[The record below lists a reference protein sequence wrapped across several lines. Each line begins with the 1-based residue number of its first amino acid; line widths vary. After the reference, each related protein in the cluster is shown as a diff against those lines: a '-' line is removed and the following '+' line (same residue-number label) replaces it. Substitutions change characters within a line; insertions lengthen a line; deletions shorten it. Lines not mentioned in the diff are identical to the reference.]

1 MGVLDYRQQLSLS
14 PGVTEYV
21 FSLDGA
27 DLADG
32 AYMLSVDLTIPNKS
46 IIDRVD
52 NCLSFEIVRK
62 SPSHFT
68 RFVNQQWG
76 YGSFPNR
83 NRLCFVYKSMPLI
96 AQSRRRPMNLIE
108 KFRRRLANRLHR
120 SKNSFRYCGVT
131 VYHPRDCLLLSMFT
145 ADGRYEAD
153 NIRLIQTLVRP
164 GFFYFDVGANIG
176 LTSLPALQSCDGCTV
191 VSIEPSPGT
200 VHFLKRT
207 AASSPFRNQWRIID
221 KCACACAGST
231 QFCCAPLE

>member
-1 MGVLDYRQQLSLS
+1 MARSRWTPWALRRSNSISEDQTTASNSAERPIRAALPHSYRGPFGTFPDTSSNDLLVELVISSARRSALALIFDYQTESARTIAFGSVGALDYRQQLSLS

-76 YGSFPNR
+76 YGSFR
-83 NRLCFVYKSMPLI
+83 I
-96 AQSRRRPMNLIE
+96 A
-108 KFRRRLANRLHR
+108 
-120 SKNSFRYCGVT
+120 T
-131 VYHPRDCLLLSMFT
+131 DC
-145 ADGRYEAD
+145 
-153 NIRLIQTLVRP
+153 V
-164 GFFYFDVGANIG
+164 
-176 LTSLPALQSCDGCTV
+176 SCT
-191 VSIEPSPGT
+191 
-200 VHFLKRT
+200 
-207 AASSPFRNQWRIID
+207 NQ
-221 KCACACAGST
+221 C
-231 QFCCAPLE
+231 L